1 MTEMNYL
8 GLMSAEIRKA
18 KKIPLQKLADEIE
31 CSKTQIFNFE
41 TGRVKN
47 PGWRFIIK
55 IEKALG
61 IKMLDLEAEVEEM
74 KKKIEPNQKG
84 KDLFIKDQIKNWAI
98 FYVKH

>member
-47 PGWRFIIK
+47 HAWRFIIK